1 MGSSKLG
8 CNLGL
13 TLHGFFQIGLNIRP
27 NFTWVK
33 FLLMQYQYKSTAA
46 KTFPPQSALCPFIS
60 HFLMFCNQHI
70 LWIKQQIHF
79 FLSCAM
85 WCVFH
90 SCFLFSVH
98 CMGKK
103 ERLHCFLLECSL
115 WLKMECKMLYNM
127 QILRKGNQTRMLFI
141 TQFSKCPPFFFF
153 PSSYLSDILQVS
165 LEILKN
171 NTLKFLYRIIN
182 ALLLKCYPTHHAWLN
197 LRNQVGPNMRKKASH

>member
-8 CNLGL
+8 CNWGL
-13 TLHGFFQIGLNIRP
+13 TLHGFFQIGLKIRP

-46 KTFPPQSALCPFIS
+46 FFFLPQSALCPFIS
-60 HFLMFCNQHI
+60 HLLMFCTQGIPLH
-70 LWIKQQIHF
+70 KEADTF

-103 ERLHCFLLECSL
+103 ERLHCSLVKCSL
-115 WLKMECKMLYNM
+115 SLKKMEWKLLYNM
-127 QILRKGNQTRMLFI
+127 QILTKGNQTRMLLI
-141 TQFSKCPPFFFF
+141 THFSKCPPFC
-153 PSSYLSDILQVS
+153 SSSCVIVLVRSPPGITENFEKQ
-165 LEILKN
+165 
-171 NTLKFLYRIIN
+171 N
-182 ALLLKCYPTHHAWLN
+182 AQIFYT
-197 LRNQVGPNMRKKASH
+197 R